1 MNAMAR
7 RILPLV
13 ALAISLVPLGL
24 VGPRAARAAS
34 EPPVPPGLGI
44 RLLEAPVA
52 RADDPRARVYIVDH
66 LAPGTTIQRKIEISN
81 GTGHAAHILLYASA
95 ARISDGSFNVENG
108 QVENELTTWT
118 RIDPGSVDLPNE
130 GRATIEVTIAV
141 PAHASSGERYAAVL
155 AELPPESKGPG
166 VHVASRVGIRV
177 YLDVSSGGE
186 PPSDFAITTLT
197 AERDPSGD
205 PVVRANIKNT
215 GGRAL
220 DMSGQ
225 LWLKNGPGG
234 LNAGPFPAQL
244 GTTLGI
250 GQEEPVIVR
259 LDKQVPAGPWL
270 AHLEMQSGL
279 IKHAAE
285 ATITFP
291 TQAGTVGKTV
301 KAKAVPLTKNKQVL
315 GIVAGSIIGLV
326 LVGILIFL
334 FLLWK
339 RRGED
344 EDDDKR
350 HSGSPNI
357 PQSRAKESLRNRVR
371 R

>member
-1 MNAMAR
+1 
-7 RILPLV
+7 
-13 ALAISLVPLGL
+13 
-24 VGPRAARAAS
+24 
-34 EPPVPPGLGI
+34 
-44 RLLEAPVA
+44 
-52 RADDPRARVYIVDH
+52 
-66 LAPGTTIQRKIEISN
+66 
-81 GTGHAAHILLYASA
+81 
-95 ARISDGSFNVENG
+95 
-108 QVENELTTWT
+108 
-118 RIDPGSVDLPNE
+118 NE
-130 GRATIEVTIAV
+130 GRATVEVTIAV
-141 PAHASSGERYAAVL
+141 PADASSGERYAAVL
-155 AELPPESKGPG
+155 AELPPESSAPG
-166 VHVASRVGIRV
+166 IHVASRVGIRV
-177 YLDVSSGGE
+177 YLDVSPGGE

-197 AERDPSGD
+197 AERDPNGD
-205 PVVRANIKNT
+205 PVVRANVKNT

-234 LNAGPFPAQL
+234 LSAGPFPAQL

-250 GQEEPVIVR
+250 GQEEPVTVR

-301 KAKAVPLTKNKQVL
+301 QAKAVPLTKNKQVL

-326 LVGILIFL
+326 VIGILIFL

-339 RRGED
+339 RRGDDED
-344 EDDDKR
+344 EDKR
-350 HSGSPNI
+350 RGGPPNV
-357 PQSRAKESLRNRVR
+357 PQPRARESLRDRVR

>member
-1 MNAMAR
+1 MRRAMTAAVSACM
-7 RILPLV
+7 V
-13 ALAISLVPLGL
+13 AGVF
-24 VGPRAARAAS
+24 
-34 EPPVPPGLGI
+34 
-44 RLLEAPVA
+44 APVA
-52 RADDPRARVYIVDH
+52 QAAPAHVGLTIQLLDGPASLEKDPRAHAYVIDHVVPGATFVRHVAVYNDTGAAQHILIYPDAAAIDRGSFIP
-66 LAPGTTIQRKIEISN
+66 APGHS
-81 GTGHAAHILLYASA
+81 S
-95 ARISDGSFNVENG
+95 S
-108 QVENELTTWT
+108 ELTDWITVT
-118 RIDPGSVDLPNE
+118 PSSVDLQQ
-130 GRATIEVTIAV
+130 GQRVTASVAFNV
-141 PAHASSGERYAAVL
+141 PKDASRGERYGVVF
-155 AELPPESKGPG
+155 AELPAKPTEG
-166 VHVASRVGIRV
+166 VSLASRVGVRV
-177 YLDVSSGGE
+177 YLDVGSGGA

-197 AERDPSGD
+197 GARDPDGFPLVTAS
-205 PVVRANIKNT
+205 VKNT

-234 LNAGPFPAQL
+234 LSAGPFPAQL

-250 GQEEPVIVR
+250 GQEEPVTVK
-259 LDKQVPAGPWL
+259 LDKRLPAGPWL
-270 AHLEMQSGL
+270 AHLELQSDL

-339 RRGED
+339 RRGDD

-350 HSGSPNI
+350 RSGPPNI
-357 PQSRAKESLRNRVR
+357 PQSRAKESLRDRVR

>member
-1 MNAMAR
+1 VRSLVR
-7 RILPLV
+7 RLHVVAVVALCASVVLPLR
-13 ALAISLVPLGL
+13 AAESAIS
-24 VGPRAARAAS
+24 PR
-34 EPPVPPGLGI
+34 GLGV
-44 RLLEAPVA
+44 RLEDAPTA
-52 RADDPRARVYIVDH
+52 LRADPRAHVYVIDH
-66 LAPGTTIQRKIEISN
+66 VAPGASFTRHMVVNNDTGGPATIS
-81 GTGHAAHILLYASA
+81 LYADAASIKDGTFLPAAGRSA
-95 ARISDGSFNVENG
+95 
-108 QVENELTTWT
+108 NELTRWITVQPASMT
-118 RIDPGSVDLPNE
+118 LAQGEEREAAMTFRVPND
-130 GRATIEVTIAV
+130 
-141 PAHASSGERYAAVL
+141 ASTGERYAVVY
-155 AELPPESKGPG
+155 AELPSTAGG
-166 VHVASRVGIRV
+166 GFQVAARAGIRV
-177 YLDVSSGGE
+177 YLDVGLGAA
-186 PPSDFAITTLT
+186 PASDFSITSLT
-197 AERDPSGD
+197 AERDSGGS
-205 PVVRANIKNT
+205 PVVKAAVKNT

-234 LNAGPFPAQL
+234 LSAGPFPAQL

-250 GQEEPVIVR
+250 GQEEPVTVK
-259 LDKQVPAGPWL
+259 LDKRLPAGPWL
-270 AHLEMQSGL
+270 AHLELQSDL

-339 RRGED
+339 RRGDD

-350 HSGSPNI
+350 RSGPPNI
-357 PQSRAKESLRNRVR
+357 PQSRAKESLRDRVR